1 MFMASFGMLLPELP
15 GYLEQL
21 GAGHLIGWI
30 VALFTVGAFLSR
42 FFSGRLA
49 DVAGR
54 RVVMLFG
61 TAVSAVAG
69 FAYVGVNHIDDVSMC
84 VMAFLGLRLLHG
96 MSTGFRPTGVHF

>member
-42 FFSGRLA
+42 FVSGRRA

-69 FAYVGVNHIDDVSMC
+69 LAYVGVNHIEDGSMC
-84 VMAFLGLRLLHG
+84 VMAFLGLRLLH
-96 MSTGFRPTGVHF
+96 VIV